1 MIEISAEEQVQ
12 PRENGVPATL
22 DLAHHFRELLRVVLP
37 ALLIAVLAAAVV
49 FAVRSSA
56 PNRWAA
62 TVTTR
67 ADSAAVGTSSGGDT
81 TTAASLLSAPYLALA
96 SDGGVLHNAAAAAGV
111 PWDADEA
118 KSRITVSQG
127 STPGLLL
134 VSVRGDN
141 VDQAAAVARQ
151 AVVTLDSAARNR
163 QVDATA
169 AQVQQTQAA
178 ANSLNAQFQALPPT
192 DPTRATL
199 QRQYQSQL
207 DQIAAL
213 QVTGLARLSAL
224 ANPVTSSGPVSP
236 QPWRD
241 AALALLVVLIV
252 TAELLVLLRGWFG
265 TSTSRAWARRM
276 ARRHKVRFADCASRH
291 SADTRQV
298 ETLVI
303 RELSAGRDVLVLCCP
318 PLSVP
323 VLDPR
328 MLDDVDRPSG
338 PGTPTGRLVE
348 LDAEQPWWRLA
359 HLECTGL
366 GLVVVSK
373 RSRQRKLVRSV
384 LSALTDGDVPAMLVL
399 LGKSSTVQPVAVP
412 EPEQDRALHNERAR

>member
-1 MIEISAEEQVQ
+1 MIETSTEEQVQ

-22 DLAHHFRELLRVVLP
+22 DLAHHFRELRRVILP

-49 FAVRSSA
+49 FAVRSTA
-56 PNRWAA
+56 PKRWEA

-67 ADSAAVGTSSGGDT
+67 ADSGAVSTASGG
-81 TTAASLLSAPYLALA
+81 TTAAASLVSAPYLALA

-111 PWDADEA
+111 RWDATEA
-118 KSRITVSQG
+118 KSRITVREG
-127 STPGLLL
+127 SPPGLLL
-134 VSVRGDN
+134 VSVLGDS

-151 AVVTLDSAARNR
+151 AVLTLDSAARNR

-178 ANSLNAQFQALPPT
+178 ANSLNAQLQALPPT

-224 ANPVTSSGPVSP
+224 ADPVTSSGPVSP

-291 SADTRQV
+291 SADTRRV

-328 MLDDVDRPSG
+328 MLDDVARPGG
-338 PGTPTGRLVE
+338 PGTPVGRLIE

-359 HLECTGL
+359 HLESTGL

-384 LSALTDGDVPAMLVL
+384 LSALTDGNVPAMLVL

-412 EPEQDRALHNERAR
+412 EPEQYPALHNERAR